1 MFSRIVYTEDIVN
14 LQDAGYISKLKITLL
29 KIVDTVIEGDRNCL
43 FHINSLKKYKP
54 DEYGYSEIAFD
65 DANNAEHAYF
75 EKHYAELYKP
85 VFDYLFKLQYNT
97 LILFD
102 RIEVGK
108 NIFNYAKELYAGKKQ
123 VFYIDGSID
132 VKEREKARDSFEQS
146 DGNLLI
152 AQTATFSTGINIKRL
167 TGLVFLT
174 SSKSFSRTIQ
184 SIGRTL
190 RLHESKTKAHLIDV
204 SWNFKYSHKHLNDR
218 LAIYRS
224 MYNKKPDEILTF
236 KI

>member
-1 MFSRIVYTEDIVN
+1 M
-14 LQDAGYISKLKITLL
+14 
-29 KIVDTVIEGDRNCL
+29 
-43 FHINSLKKYKP
+43 
-54 DEYGYSEIAFD
+54 
-65 DANNAEHAYF
+65 
-75 EKHYAELYKP
+75 
-85 VFDYLFKLQYNT
+85 FDYLFKLQYNT

-224 MYNKKPDEILTF
+224 MYNKKPDEVLTF